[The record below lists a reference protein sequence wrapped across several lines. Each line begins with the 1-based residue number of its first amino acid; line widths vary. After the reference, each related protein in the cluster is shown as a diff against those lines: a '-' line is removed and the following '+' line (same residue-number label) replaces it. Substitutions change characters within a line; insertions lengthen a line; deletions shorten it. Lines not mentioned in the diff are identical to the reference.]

1 MKQRDRQRM
10 IWALIKCYDYELDNG
25 SYKDW
30 KNGLNP
36 SQLAK
41 QEVAERVVFEKLQNL
56 SGRNITVSAGKAQWM
71 NKGDEICDQV
81 LFHSGDF

>member
-1 MKQRDRQRM
+1 M

-56 SGRNITVSAGKAQWM
+56 SGM